1 MPLSPPNKPT
11 GTLGSLVSFGINFNA
26 SALQVPVAVYV
37 VFIVLTASGF
47 ILTCF
52 TILPSSRVRRPDGTP
67 LADYPHEGF
76 WHELKAQS
84 KLFSDWRLL
93 AMFVP
98 LLGSEVVVIVNS
110 TINCEYKPYFPD
122 GR

>member
-1 MPLSPPNKPT
+1 MPSSPPNKPT
-11 GTLGSLVSFGINFNA
+11 GTLGSLVSFGINLNA
-26 SALQVPVAVYV
+26 SALQVPVAVYI

-47 ILTCF
+47 FLTCF
-52 TILPSSRVRRPDGTP
+52 TILPPSRVRRPDGTP
-67 LADYPHEGF
+67 LADYPHEGL

-84 KLFSDWRLL
+84 KLFGDWRLL
-93 AMFVP
+93 AMFIP

-110 TINCEYKPYFPD
+110 TLNCEYKPHFPN